1 MPIIYLIRGEHPEYI
16 KNSYNSTTK
25 RLKLLKIGQTTWI
38 DISPKI
44 YQWPKVREKMLNIT
58 NNEGT
63 VNQNHKG
70 YHCRTTKVAVSFK
83 TGK

>member
-1 MPIIYLIRGEHPEYI
+1 MQSNGNHKQNEKTTTKEGKYLPIIYLIRGEHPEYI

-58 NNEGT
+58 NN
-63 VNQNHKG
+63 
-70 YHCRTTKVAVSFK
+70 
-83 TGK
+83 